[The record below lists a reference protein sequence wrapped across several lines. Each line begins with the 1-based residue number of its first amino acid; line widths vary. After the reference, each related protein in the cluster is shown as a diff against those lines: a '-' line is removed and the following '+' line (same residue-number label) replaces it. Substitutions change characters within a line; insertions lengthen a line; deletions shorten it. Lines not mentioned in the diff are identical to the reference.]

1 MSAPETVVEPK
12 KICFVLQDTG
22 HIYGAQR
29 ATLDLIKG
37 LQEVEGWE
45 VHVILF
51 QELRVELPVEDFAGA
66 LRELGV
72 LCITPPVAQA
82 YSKIL
87 IRTIRDYITVNGIRL
102 VHSVGYKADL
112 HALRASQH
120 HARFKTV
127 STVHGWFFLP
137 DWKEKLYYH
146 INRWTLRRMDRVVV
160 LSRHYEN
167 MLAQDGFEVVRI
179 PSGFRNMAIPPSE
192 ARPVYAAGMLSRFT
206 GEKNIPMFVRAVKR
220 LHAERPDARFLIAG
234 EGADEATLKQLVRD
248 EGLEAVIDFPGFLS
262 RETFFSQVQ
271 VPVICSNI
279 ENLPY
284 AVMEAM
290 AHGLAGVATRVGGL
304 PDLIEDGQ
312 TGYLVEPRD
321 DAALAEKIQRLL
333 DHPEEAKAFGQAGLE
348 KLQREFSPAQAVEA
362 HLALYEELLNS

>member
-1 MSAPETVVEPK
+1 MLISWNSFRDLSATTPTLTRHHEFVSCMLTIGSVPVGLDFRARYWALLEFDVE
-12 KICFVLQDTG
+12 
-22 HIYGAQR
+22 
-29 ATLDLIKG
+29 
-37 LQEVEGWE
+37 
-45 VHVILF
+45 
-51 QELRVELPVEDFAGA
+51 
-66 LRELGV
+66 
-72 LCITPPVAQA
+72 
-82 YSKIL
+82 YSGG
-87 IRTIRDYITVNGIRL
+87 D
-102 VHSVGYKADL
+102 
-112 HALRASQH
+112 
-120 HARFKTV
+120 
-127 STVHGWFFLP
+127 
-137 DWKEKLYYH
+137 
-146 INRWTLRRMDRVVV
+146 
-160 LSRHYEN
+160 
-167 MLAQDGFEVVRI
+167 
-179 PSGFRNMAIPPSE
+179 
-192 ARPVYAAGMLSRFT
+192 
-206 GEKNIPMFVRAVKR
+206 
-220 LHAERPDARFLIAG
+220 
-234 EGADEATLKQLVRD
+234 
-248 EGLEAVIDFPGFLS
+248 LEAVIDFPGFLS